1 MSKETEPILSRRQ
14 LREKSA
20 QKNGAPEK
28 SAAPAGVTPVSP
40 APAAP
45 KATAP
50 ETPAPEALGQT
61 SPAADAALP
70 RERESQ
76 IRARD
81 RAALRAFKELA
92 DAPAQGPLPSR
103 KALRQAQLDA
113 ERAPITALNPVVS
126 VRATAAKVPGS
137 LTPGPATQPSPLVA
151 SADAA
156 PEQSTP
162 EQNTPEQSTPEQSTP
177 EQSTAKSQGAQS
189 PAVPS
194 QEPASASA
202 ADTASATAPL
212 TASVPGPR
220 ARGGRRAAAVAN
232 NKLGGTGHPAT
243 GRGENNR
250 LDNPPVPAVPAGV
263 GKVPNP
269 PTTKP
274 GNGSAS
280 SVAPEVPVLEVPQA
294 PTVEPSIAAET
305 VAESA
310 HELAVEASSTQ
321 GQHSPESGTNFPT
334 LPGLVPGGDYYPSS
348 AGPPVAPSAPDLQ
361 LLAAE
366 KAEAERTAILAQRAQ
381 ARERLAQENAKNRRP
396 AADPTATNNL
406 AMVTPMEF
414 IDVPGVERP
423 VMRPPAT
430 THVPIVTRSTPRQAP
445 ARPAAPNEA
454 NSASTPG
461 HPASSVQG
469 APKRGAS
476 GTSVPNVS
484 AERFDAALAAR
495 AVHRPGPGNRPLT
508 GGRSSTLKRAE
519 AMAAVDHGAAA
530 PVPSPVS
537 AASSSARPVRVAADA
552 APVQRS
558 QMPPMPA
565 DYAHGL
571 EPLDAMTAGLGRTQR
586 NLLIQWGSIILGGAA
601 FVAGAIMVLT
611 NILN

>member
-1 MSKETEPILSRRQ
+1 MSKETEPTLSRRQ

-20 QKNGAPEK
+20 QTTGAPDK
-28 SAAPAGVTPVSP
+28 SAAPAGVAPVSP
-40 APAAP
+40 APDAPVPADPVSEAPASAAP
-45 KATAP
+45 ALEAP
-50 ETPAPEALGQT
+50 ASELPGKTP
-61 SPAADAALP
+61 PAADAALP

-92 DAPAQGPLPSR
+92 DSPAQDPLPSR

-126 VRATAAKVPGS
+126 VRATAANVATS
-137 LTPGPATQPSPLVA
+137 TPTNPPTQPSPSVA
-151 SADAA
+151 SPTDAA
-156 PEQSTP
+156 
-162 EQNTPEQSTPEQSTP
+162 
-177 EQSTAKSQGAQS
+177 
-189 PAVPS
+189 AVDGVS
-194 QEPASASA
+194 LTSAAPASVQ
-202 ADTASATAPL
+202 APR
-212 TASVPGPR
+212 T
-220 ARGGRRAAAVAN
+220 RGGRRAAAVAN
-232 NKLGGTGHPAT
+232 DKY
-243 GRGENNR
+243 
-250 LDNPPVPAVPAGV
+250 AVPARSTTGEGENQHPDDAEAQTV
-263 GKVPNP
+263 APAAVNVPSP

-274 GNGSAS
+274 GSRLVS
-280 SVAPEVPVLEVPQA
+280 SVSPEVAALTVPEAATVDAAADAAQA
-294 PTVEPSIAAET
+294 PGADSSTTGGQGAAES
-305 VAESA
+305 SA
-310 HELAVEASSTQ
+310 HV
-321 GQHSPESGTNFPT
+321 PP
-334 LPGLVPGGDYYPSS
+334 LPALVPGGDYYPIS
-348 AGPPVAPSAPDLQ
+348 AGPPVPPSTQDLQ

-423 VMRPPAT
+423 VMRPPTT

-445 ARPAAPNEA
+445 ARPKGPVPDKGKAAGT
-454 NSASTPG
+454 SAR
-461 HPASSVQG
+461 PADSGQG
-469 APKRGAS
+469 APQRGEAGAS
-476 GTSVPNVS
+476 VHNVS

-495 AVHRPGPGNRPLT
+495 AAHRPGPGNRPLT

-519 AMAAVDHGAAA
+519 AMAAVDHGASVA
-530 PVPSPVS
+530 VPSPVP
-537 AASSSARPVRVAADA
+537 AARPSAQPVREAAAA

-586 NLLIQWGSIILGGAA
+586 NFLIQWGSIVLGGAA
-601 FVAGAIMVLT
+601 FVAGVIMVLT

>member
-14 LREKSA
+14 MREKSA
-20 QKNGAPEK
+20 KTTGAPEK
-28 SAAPAGVTPVSP
+28 SAAPAGVAPVSP
-40 APAAP
+40 TPAAP
-45 KATAP
+45 EAP
-50 ETPAPEALGQT
+50 APGVPVSEAPAPELPVKT
-61 SPAADAALP
+61 PPASDAALP

-92 DAPAQGPLPSR
+92 DSPAQDPLPSR

-126 VRATAAKVPGS
+126 VRATAATVTSSPPTKP
-137 LTPGPATQPSPLVA
+137 PTQPRPGVVRPTD
-151 SADAA
+151 DAA
-156 PEQSTP
+156 VD
-162 EQNTPEQSTPEQSTP
+162 
-177 EQSTAKSQGAQS
+177 GAS
-189 PAVPS
+189 VTVAVP
-194 QEPASASA
+194 
-202 ADTASATAPL
+202 
-212 TASVPGPR
+212 ASVPAPR
-220 ARGGRRAAAVAN
+220 TRGGRRAAANGKFVAPVRSV
-232 NKLGGTGHPAT
+232 TGQ
-243 GRGENNR
+243 GENHRDDDAAAQTVTPAAVN
-250 LDNPPVPAVPAGV
+250 VPS
-263 GKVPNP
+263 P

-274 GNGSAS
+274 GSGSVS
-280 SVAPEVPVLEVPQA
+280 SVAPEVAALTVSEAPTLEAVADAAQA
-294 PTVEPSIAAET
+294 PGADTSNTEGQHAAEPS
-305 VAESA
+305 A
-310 HELAVEASSTQ
+310 HV
-321 GQHSPESGTNFPT
+321 PP
-334 LPGLVPGGDYYPSS
+334 LPGLVPGGDYYPNS
-348 AGPPVAPSAPDLQ
+348 AGPPVAPSTQDLQ

-406 AMVTPMEF
+406 AMVTPLEF
-414 IDVPGVERP
+414 IDVPGIDRP
-423 VMRPPAT
+423 VMRPPST
-430 THVPIVTRSTPRQAP
+430 THVPIVTRSTPRQVP
-445 ARPAAPNEA
+445 ARPTGPVPDKRNPAA
-454 NSASTPG
+454 TPER
-461 HPASSVQG
+461 PAGSGQG
-469 APKRGAS
+469 APHRGAS

-495 AVHRPGPGNRPLT
+495 AAHRPGPGNRPLT

-519 AMAAVDHGAAA
+519 AMAAVDHGASVA
-530 PVPSPVS
+530 VPSPVS
-537 AASSSARPVRVAADA
+537 AARPSAQPIKAAADT

-586 NLLIQWGSIILGGAA
+586 NLFIQWGSIILGGAA